1 MFKKILIVLFSVFIL
16 IIVFIF
22 SNNKNQNYIFQEPN
36 QIQNNISNKTSNA
49 TQITT
54 KTSVISGNLT
64 SLLKNLS
71 DLANKYDSNNSI
83 SLCLQFIRR
92 NKYNSNNWNILA
104 GKIDSNFTKFV
115 EENNI
120 DLYNYNFNNA
130 TIYDNITGQNI
141 DFVHMCASLNSYIY
155 TKGSSISHFS
165 CWAGDLT
172 SLLNQLIKFNV
183 NKSEQEL
190 LEHAIELLGSTNLR
204 SSLFN
209 IEDMLA
215 DIDTTI
221 LYYNYKSQNCD
232 LYTLLTNYYYLE
244 NDQYQ
249 NRNKTFYNILCKQN
263 FTLYDIVENT
273 FSGINTLFIKKI
285 LTDDEYI
292 SYTNNKELYNKILAT
307 SFENYFSK

>member
-36 QIQNNISNKTSNA
+36 QIQNNISNKTSNKNA

-120 DLYNYNFNNA
+120 DLYNYNFN
-130 TIYDNITGQNI
+130 
-141 DFVHMCASLNSYIY
+141 
-155 TKGSSISHFS
+155 
-165 CWAGDLT
+165 
-172 SLLNQLIKFNV
+172 
-183 NKSEQEL
+183 
-190 LEHAIELLGSTNLR
+190 
-204 SSLFN
+204 
-209 IEDMLA
+209 
-215 DIDTTI
+215 
-221 LYYNYKSQNCD
+221 
-232 LYTLLTNYYYLE
+232 
-244 NDQYQ
+244 
-249 NRNKTFYNILCKQN
+249 
-263 FTLYDIVENT
+263 
-273 FSGINTLFIKKI
+273 
-285 LTDDEYI
+285 
-292 SYTNNKELYNKILAT
+292 
-307 SFENYFSK
+307 